1 MGIVQE
7 MPESGRREALR
18 LVMKAQAKLSEAKGS
33 IADYLAKYKD
43 GIAAVRL
50 TEAEQLLEKA
60 AEALL

>member
-7 MPESGRREALR
+7 MPGAGRREALK

-33 IADYLAKYKD
+33 LADYLSKYRD
-43 GIAAVRL
+43 GMAAVRL